1 MHYVYVACKVWKSKK
16 LLEPFSSHSL
26 RLLRVGW
33 HLTALST
40 QIRLPVCCAVRSVKF
55 IVTYLIINYLF
66 TALTVVLLQV

>member
-1 MHYVYVACKVWKSKK
+1 MELCIMYMWHVKSGKAK
-16 LLEPFSSHSL
+16 NYWS
-26 RLLRVGW
+26 LLRVGW